1 MWTLEHSVECKVD
14 RDFAW
19 RFWTNVSN
27 WPSVDSSL
35 ESATLDGQFQS
46 GAKVISKPRGG
57 EAIHGQIADVQD
69 GSGATIIIP
78 VPGAA
83 LRCAWRFEDSGTG
96 RTRTR
101 QQASI
106 DGERAQDYVSAV
118 APELHKGIPAGMH
131 KLAEHMELLPVGA
144 ALGRWFCL
152 F

>member
-96 RTRTR
+96 RTEPGRP
-101 QQASI
+101 ASMVSGHRI
-106 DGERAQDYVSAV
+106 TFRRRRPNCTKEYPRACTS
-118 APELHKGIPAGMH
+118 
-131 KLAEHMELLPVGA
+131 LPST
-144 ALGRWFCL
+144 WNF
-152 F
+152 FP